1 MNKDKNIIL
10 KAYKFVIS
18 HEIMYLFTSILGGI
32 FTAIRPFVTI
42 YYSRKIINSLILGN
56 ERELVLKYIL
66 LTIGFNLILSILKS
80 VLDNRDEYYQ
90 ARLYRKLEMEKIKR

>member
-1 MNKDKNIIL
+1 M
-10 KAYKFVIS
+10 
-18 HEIMYLFTSILGGI
+18 EYLQQF
-32 FTAIRPFVTI
+32 APFVTI
-42 YYSRKIINSLILGN
+42 YYSRKIINALILGN

-90 ARLYRKLEMEKIKR
+90 ARLYRKLEMEKKSKGN